1 MKPLMVTISGVAS
14 EAVQATI
21 KSIVEALQNRSVNV
35 TGVSL
40 SKIMFQP
47 SSIMN
52 EDVEFMVNELEY
64 SYTKIPNVVYPTTV
78 LSDNGKDEEFYLNA
92 LFEEQKISIIINMS
106 SGVITVYED

>member
-21 KSIVEALQNRSVNV
+21 KSIVEALQSRSVNV

-52 EDVEFMVNELEY
+52 GDIEFMVNELEY
-64 SYTKIPNVVYPTTV
+64 SYAKIPNVVYPTTV